1 MKTYYLDQPGSLD
14 NLAMR
19 ETPTPTP
26 GPREVLMRVHATSLN
41 YRDLGLALGTYKSPS
56 MPLPLVPMS
65 DGAGEIVAVGNGVT
79 RVKVGDRVAGIF
91 HQGWIGGP
99 RRPEHP
105 VGDLGGGIHGML
117 SEYVVLSEDG
127 VVIIPEQLSFEE
139 AATLPCAAVTAWNT
153 LQVQRPLQAGET
165 VLVQGSGGVSLFA
178 LQFAKL
184 AGARVIATSS
194 SDERLERMR
203 ALGADELV
211 NYTTHPAWE
220 DEVRALTGRRGVD
233 LIVEVVGSMTQSLK
247 CIRTGGR
254 IGMVGQRGGQGV
266 PASFGMI
273 VGRHITVYGI
283 GVGSRDDFE
292 AMNRAIAMNNLKPVV
307 DRVFAFEEAREAY
320 RHLKDRAHFGKI
332 VIAGPRG
339 K

>member
-127 VVIIPEQLSFEE
+127 VVVIPEQLSFEE

-165 VLVQGSGGVSLFA
+165 V
-178 LQFAKL
+178 
-184 AGARVIATSS
+184 
-194 SDERLERMR
+194 
-203 ALGADELV
+203 
-211 NYTTHPAWE
+211 
-220 DEVRALTGRRGVD
+220 GRRVAVRPAVCQAGRRPRHRH
-233 LIVEVVGSMTQSLK
+233 VVFRRAPRTHARPGSR
-247 CIRTGGR
+247 RTGELHHPPGLGR
-254 IGMVGQRGGQGV
+254 
-266 PASFGMI
+266 
-273 VGRHITVYGI
+273 
-283 GVGSRDDFE
+283 
-292 AMNRAIAMNNLKPVV
+292 
-307 DRVFAFEEAREAY
+307 
-320 RHLKDRAHFGKI
+320 
-332 VIAGPRG
+332 
-339 K
+339 